1 MFPRPPTMLQG
12 MFNKRRREAVWNFD
26 EMMENWMQDNNVDA
40 VIDTLCF
47 SICVVV
53 VVDAT

>member
-1 MFPRPPTMLQG
+1 MS
-12 MFNKRRREAVWNFD
+12 NKRRREAVWNFD